1 VQSTIRR
8 IPPAV
13 DVALRERARVSGKSL
28 NAVAVEALAQGVGV
42 IVATRTRRNLDDIA
56 GSWKADKA
64 FDEAIA
70 AQDQI
75 DEDLWK

>member
-1 VQSTIRR
+1 M
-8 IPPAV
+8 
-13 DVALRERARVSGKSL
+13 GKSL
-28 NAVAVEALAQGVGV
+28 NEVAIEALAKGVGV
-42 IVATRTRRNLDDIA
+42 TGAPRKRRSADGIA
-56 GSWKADKA
+56 GSWIEDKA